1 MIGALFARA
10 FAAHRAGDLGEAD
23 RLYRRVLAIDPGHA
37 DSLHLLGL
45 TLARSGRGE
54 AAAGLIGKAIAAR
67 PDFALAHYNLGNVL
81 RQLGRGEDAVEA
93 YRHAIRLEPNS
104 PAALVNLGVTL
115 RALGR
120 AGEAVDAYRRA
131 IARQPDNADAH
142 YNLGVALRGLGRLEA
157 AADAYRRAV
166 ALRPDHA
173 DAHGNLGATLLA
185 LGRAGEALSACQRRA
200 ELEPDAADA
209 HDALAAVL
217 LELGRPDEAVAA
229 SRRSVA
235 LRPDDADAQLRLGQ
249 GLRELGQFEA
259 ATGAYRRAIAL
270 KPGGAD
276 GWVSLGVVLQELG
289 QGADAAQAIDQALA
303 VDPRSAAA
311 WSVRGDLKTFTAG
324 DPDFDTLLGLLTDAD
339 SQGAPLEDRLN
350 LEFTLGK
357 AYMDLGDAD
366 RAFRRLDAGNRLRRA
381 TLDYDVQEDAA
392 QFAQIVR
399 SLDAARLNALAGG
412 GDPSDR
418 PVFIIGMP
426 RSGTTLVEQI
436 LASHPQ
442 VHGAGELTALETILI
457 DQLGAR
463 LSPIDRAR
471 RLADLSAG
479 DLAAMGGA
487 YISRIRALA
496 PGALRVTDKMPA
508 NFRFAGLIRLMLPN
522 ARIIHCRRDPIDTC
536 LSCYARKFSRG
547 QPYAYDLREL
557 GLYYRAYD
565 ALMAHWRRLLPMD
578 RFIEVRYEQ
587 VVGDLEGEARRM
599 IAFLDLAWDDACLT
613 FHQTRR
619 PVRTASVNQV
629 RQPLYRTSVARWK
642 TYEKRLG
649 PLLDAL
655 A

>member
-10 FAAHRAGDLGEAD
+10 FAAHRSGDLGEAD

-54 AAAGLIGKAIAAR
+54 EAAGLIGKAIAAR

-120 AGEAVDAYRRA
+120 AEEAVDAYRRA

-185 LGRAGEALSACQRRA
+185 LGRAGEALSACRRRA

-249 GLRELGQFEA
+249 GLRELGEID
-259 ATGAYRRAIAL
+259 GAE
-270 KPGGAD
+270 

-289 QGADAAQAIDQALA
+289 QGADAAQAIDQALTI
-303 VDPRSAAA
+303 DPRSAAA
-311 WSVRGDLKTFTAG
+311 WSVRGDLKTFMPG

-366 RAFRRLDAGNRLRRA
+366 RALGRLDAGNRLRRA
-381 TLDYDVQEDAA
+381 TLDYDVQEDSA
-392 QFAQIVR
+392 QFAQIAR

-522 ARIIHCRRDPIDTC
+522 ARIIHCRRDPVDTC

-578 RFIEVRYEQ
+578 RLIEVRYEQ

-613 FHQTRR
+613 FHRTRR

-629 RQPLYRTSVARWK
+629 RQPLYRTSVARWRP
-642 TYEKRLG
+642 YEKHLG